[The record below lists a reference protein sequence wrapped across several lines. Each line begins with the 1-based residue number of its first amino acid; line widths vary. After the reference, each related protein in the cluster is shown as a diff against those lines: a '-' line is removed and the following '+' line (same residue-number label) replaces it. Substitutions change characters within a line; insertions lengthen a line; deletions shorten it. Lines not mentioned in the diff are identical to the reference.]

1 MERRKFLIGM
11 GSLAAGS
18 AAAMGTSAFTS
29 TSANRHLSVTV
40 ANDAAAY
47 MGLSAVDGSP
57 NAQYVSGDGSNGE
70 LAIEVADTDA
80 GGSGVNVNSHTRID
94 DLFEVTNQGTQPVYV
109 FLRLTGNGS
118 KTNAYFY
125 DSANPTKALSP
136 DYGKPGAF
144 ADQGDA
150 DSLGPDPDDVE
161 RSAAKLEPGES
172 IAVGL
177 DIEALDTGTKF
188 AASGGLQINAIAE
201 ENAVPGQPYD
211 P

>member
-29 TSANRHLSVTV
+29 TSANRQLSVQV

-57 NAQYVSGDGSNGE
+57 NSAYVSQDGSNGE
-70 LAIEVADTDA
+70 LAIEVADTSA
-80 GGSGVNVNSHTRID
+80 GGSGVNLNSHTRID

-109 FLRLTGNGS
+109 FVRLTGNGS

-125 DSANPTKALSP
+125 DSDNPKMALSP
-136 DYGKPGAF
+136 DYGKPGAY

-150 DSLGPDPDDVE
+150 DSLGPNPKDIK

-172 IAVGL
+172 MAVGL
-177 DIEALDTGTKF
+177 DVEALDTGTKF
-188 AASGGLQINAIAE
+188 AAAGGLQVNAVAE
-201 ENAVPGQPYD
+201 KDAVPGQPYD

>member
-1 MERRKFLIGM
+1 M

-29 TSANRHLSVTV
+29 TSANRQLSVQV

-47 MGLSAVDGSP
+47 MGLSAVKGSP
-57 NAQYVSGDGSNGE
+57 NSAYVSQNGTNGE
-70 LAIEVADTDA
+70 LAIDVADTSA
-80 GGSGVNVNSHTRID
+80 GGSGVNLHSHTRID

-109 FLRLTGNGS
+109 FVWLTGNGA

-136 DYGKPGAF
+136 DYGKPGAY
-144 ADQGDA
+144 ADQGDP
-150 DSLGPDPDDVE
+150 DSLGPDSSAIE

-172 IAVGL
+172 MTVGL
-177 DIEALDTGTKF
+177 DIEALGTGTKF
-188 AASGGLQINAIAE
+188 AASGGLQVNAVAD
-201 ENAVPGQPYD
+201 ENAAPGQPYD